1 MWGGGGGGL
10 EQAKLG
16 KGYWVENEG
25 DAVGEEGWCAGTN
38 SQRAN
43 RRRRAH
49 LSSFFHPPLLSSY
62 LFPFSNSVS
71 AQSGRVHTLNS

>member
-25 DAVGEEGWCAGTN
+25 DAVGEEG
-38 SQRAN
+38 
-43 RRRRAH
+43 
-49 LSSFFHPPLLSSY
+49 
-62 LFPFSNSVS
+62 
-71 AQSGRVHTLNS
+71 